1 MEDAMMTPKLNP
13 LRYDI
18 DSDGE
23 MVITTHGD
31 WVDVVD
37 FEDLRD
43 AYKELKA
50 DADRMAKELLAI
62 KANPPTL

>member
-1 MEDAMMTPKLNP
+1 MMTPKLNP